1 MTELPTTSV
10 IALRERQESG
20 DLSALEIVN
29 AYITQVEAQED
40 KVQAF
45 AWFDAEYA
53 RAQAQALDAHRMR
66 GLPLGP
72 LHGIPV
78 ALKDII
84 DTKAIPTENGTPI
97 DAGRVPKRDA
107 ELVSRLR
114 SAGAII
120 FGKTRT
126 TPFAYLTP
134 CETRNPHNLEHTPG
148 GSSSGSAAAVAAG
161 MVPLAIGTQTGGS
174 VIRPASFCG
183 VHAIKPSFGMIPR
196 TGVLMQS
203 PTLDTIG
210 VFATCI
216 EDLAQALD
224 VLAGYDEKDSA
235 TELLPSP
242 QAATIARQK
251 VPVTP
256 TFALVEPPGFDRA
269 SNELK
274 AALNELGEFLGEQVF
289 STTLPKAFD
298 EAVEAR
304 MTINFAEMAKCYYR
318 YYSQHADQLPAEVTD
333 AIAQGKKV
341 MARDYIS
348 ALDWREL
355 LNAGLEEM
363 FERCDAMILPSAP
376 GAAPGLDSTGD
387 PIFNGIWTL
396 CGTPAI
402 NIPVFT
408 SESGLPMGIQLVGPR
423 GDDARLLRTAR
434 WLAQSLQQEQINEE
448 VA

>member
-1 MTELPTTSV
+1 MNELPPTSV
-10 IALRERQESG
+10 IALRDRQLRGEI
-20 DLSALEIVN
+20 SALEIAN
-29 AYITQVEAQED
+29 AYIAQVEAQEE
-40 KVQAF
+40 KVHAF
-45 AWFDAEYA
+45 SWFDAQYV
-53 RAQAQALDAHRMR
+53 RAQAEALDARRMK
-66 GLPLGP
+66 GLALGP

-84 DTKAIPTENGTPI
+84 DTKGIPTENGTII

-114 SAGAII
+114 SAGAVI
-120 FGKTRT
+120 FGKTHT
-126 TPFAYLTP
+126 TPLAYMTP
-134 CETRNPHNLEHTPG
+134 AKTRNPHNSEHTPG

-183 VHAIKPSFGMIPR
+183 VHAIKPSFGLIPR

-203 PTLDTIG
+203 PTLDTVG
-210 VFATCI
+210 VFATCV
-216 EDLAQALD
+216 EDLGQALD
-224 VLAGYDEKDSA
+224 VLAGYDERDSA
-235 TELLPSP
+235 TELAPAP
-242 QAATIARQK
+242 QAATIARQR

-256 TFALVEPPGFDRA
+256 TFALVEPPGFERA
-269 SNELK
+269 SDEMK
-274 AALNELGEFLGEQVF
+274 AALEELGEFLGEQVF

-304 MTINFAEMAKCYYR
+304 ATINFAEMAKCYYR
-318 YYSQHADQLPAEVTD
+318 YSSQSAELLPLEVKD
-333 AIAQGKKV
+333 AIAKGEAIR
-341 MARDYIS
+341 ARDYIS

-376 GAAPGLDSTGD
+376 GAAPGLDTTGD

-396 CGTPAI
+396 CGTPAV

-434 WLAQSLQQEQINEE
+434 WLAQSLQQEQIDEE

>member
-1 MTELPTTSV
+1 MNDLPTTSA
-10 IALRERQESG
+10 IALRERQKRGEI
-20 DLSALEIVN
+20 SALQIAN
-29 AYITQVEAQED
+29 AYIAQVEAQEERI
-40 KVQAF
+40 QAF
-45 AWFDAEYA
+45 AWFDADYV
-53 RAQAQALDAHRMR
+53 RAQAEALDAFRMR
-66 GLPLGP
+66 GGALGP

-84 DTKAIPTENGTPI
+84 DTKAIPTENGSVI

-126 TPFAYLTP
+126 TPFAFLTP
-134 CETRNPHNLEHTPG
+134 CETRNPHNPDHTPG

-183 VHAIKPSFGMIPR
+183 VFAIKPSFGLISR

-203 PTLDTIG
+203 PTLDTVG
-210 VFATCI
+210 VFATCV
-216 EDLAQALD
+216 EDLGLALD

-235 TELLPSP
+235 TEMIPSP
-242 QAATIARQK
+242 QAAAIARQK
-251 VPVTP
+251 VPVMP
-256 TFALVEPPGFDRA
+256 TFALVEPPGFERA
-269 SNELK
+269 SDELK
-274 AALNELGEFLGEQVF
+274 AALEELGEFLGEQVF

-318 YYSQHADQLPAEVTD
+318 YSKEHSDQLPAEVKD
-333 AIAQGKKV
+333 AISKGEQV

-376 GAAPGLDSTGD
+376 GAAPGMETTGD

-402 NIPVFT
+402 NIPVFS
-408 SESGLPMGIQLVGPR
+408 SETGLPMGIQLVGPR
-423 GDDARLLRTAR
+423 GEDARLLRTAR
-434 WLAQSLQQEQINEE
+434 WLAQSLKQEHINEE